1 MGLLSGNTLQGIL
14 GRVFAGIYED
24 GELIEARK
32 IRQPNGVLRDQ
43 IVERHTVKVQL
54 DVVTERM
61 RQAEGYAATDQRAI
75 VLRAGLPVQDITTDF
90 RLLARGKVWHL
101 NEVTTDPARSHF
113 EARATLAQAAP

>member
-1 MGLLSGNTLQGIL
+1 MGLLSGDTLQGIF
-14 GRVFAGIYED
+14 GRVLAGIFED

-43 IVERHTVKVQL
+43 IIERHPVKVQL

>member
-1 MGLLSGNTLQGIL
+1 MGLLSGDTLQGIF
-14 GRVFAGIYED
+14 GRVLAGIFED

-43 IVERHTVKVQL
+43 IVERHPVKVQL